1 MLTREA
7 SEDRRRRRGS
17 ALEQQA
23 TNVGAQAP
31 FRLSGETPDTPFR
44 HSTKEDSMENR
55 KRPVKLNVRFTE
67 EEYAALKE
75 KAEEAGISMNDFI
88 RKLVAGKEF
97 NTCPP
102 QEANKLLWELYA
114 VGSDVRRFLAKV
126 DEVRLADASQM
137 RKVLAH
143 VYLAVDKIV
152 KFYHI
157 EGEK

>member
-1 MLTREA
+1 
-7 SEDRRRRRGS
+7 
-17 ALEQQA
+17 
-23 TNVGAQAP
+23 
-31 FRLSGETPDTPFR
+31 
-44 HSTKEDSMENR
+44 
-55 KRPVKLNVRFTE
+55 
-67 EEYAALKE
+67 
-75 KAEEAGISMNDFI
+75 MNDFI

-97 NTCPP
+97 NARPP

-114 VGSDVRRFLAKV
+114 VGSDVRRFLAKI
-126 DEVRLADASQM
+126 DETHLADAPQM

>member
-1 MLTREA
+1 MQTDLTGIE
-7 SEDRRRRRGS
+7 GS

-31 FRLSGETPDTPFR
+31 FRLSGETPFR

-67 EEYAALKE
+67 EEFAALKE

-88 RKLVAGKEF
+88 RKLVAGKKF
-97 NTCPP
+97 NTRPP

-114 VGSDVRRFLAKV
+114 VGSDVRRFLAKI

-137 RKVLAH
+137 RKVLAR
-143 VYLAVDKIV
+143 VYLAVDAIV

>member
-1 MLTREA
+1 
-7 SEDRRRRRGS
+7 
-17 ALEQQA
+17 
-23 TNVGAQAP
+23 
-31 FRLSGETPDTPFR
+31 
-44 HSTKEDSMENR
+44 MENR

-67 EEYAALKE
+67 DEFAALKE
-75 KAEEAGISMNDFI
+75 KAEEAGLSMNDFI

-114 VGSDVRRFLAKV
+114 VGSDVRRFLAKI

>member
-1 MLTREA
+1 
-7 SEDRRRRRGS
+7 
-17 ALEQQA
+17 
-23 TNVGAQAP
+23 
-31 FRLSGETPDTPFR
+31 
-44 HSTKEDSMENR
+44 MENR

-67 EEYAALKE
+67 EEFAALKE

-97 NTCPP
+97 NSRPP
-102 QEANKLLWELYA
+102 QEANRLLWELYT
-114 VGSDVRRFLAKV
+114 VGSDVRRFLAKI
-126 DEVRLADASQM
+126 DETHLADAPQM